1 MGKKKVQA
9 ADDDDAL
16 LDAAIAAN
24 AISPVS
30 AVPAAAPRG
39 RQRISV
45 EACRQLLE
53 AVTMQDAPRVL
64 KLLQQGA
71 SANFADKKLVGGRP
85 GNQVPLHLSAGC
97 NASLAITRA
106 LLDAKAEV
114 NCQRVDGDTPL
125 FKSAQ
130 YGNADCM
137 EELLSRGGDP
147 HRAQEKGITPLA
159 IAVQGSHRACVAAL
173 ARAGVDVDT
182 PLGENGWTP
191 LALASYRGDLAFA
204 LTCLEVGA
212 RVDRTVGCGATPLF
226 VAAQCG
232 FARIVRILLDHRA
245 DPSFP
250 RADGHTPLRECCE
263 GVCNVDEWYTNAVA
277 TNAVVDLERPNHTKC
292 LLALLAAG
300 VAIPPDALH
309 IACPTLIATLL
320 EAGADV
326 NSAVEVDDAMDAARS
341 NSFPRPV

>member
-53 AVTMQDAPRVL
+53 AVTTRDAPRVL

-182 PLGENGWTP
+182 PLGDNGWTP
-191 LALASYRGDLAFA
+191 LALACYRGDLAFA
-204 LTCLEVGA
+204 LTCLEVEA
-212 RVDRTVGCGATPLF
+212 RVNRTVDFGATPLF

-245 DPSFP
+245 DPSLP
-250 RADGHTPLRECCE
+250 RADGHTPIRECCE
-263 GVCNVDEWYTNAVA
+263 GTCNFDEVYTNARA
-277 TNAVVDLERPNHTKC
+277 TNAVIDLERPNHTEC
-292 LLALLAAG
+292 LLMLLAAG

-309 IACPTLIATLL
+309 VACPTLIATLL

-341 NSFPRPV
+341 